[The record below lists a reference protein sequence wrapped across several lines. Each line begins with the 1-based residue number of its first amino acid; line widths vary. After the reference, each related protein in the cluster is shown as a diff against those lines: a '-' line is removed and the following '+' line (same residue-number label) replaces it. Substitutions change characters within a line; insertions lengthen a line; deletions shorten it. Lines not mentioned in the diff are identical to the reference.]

1 MVILLGEHSGGVVWY
16 KWLEGNIRKASE
28 STGNVLFIWML
39 VKLLV
44 FNLWKFIKLNTFS
57 VPSYVI
63 FQFQNSKAINPL
75 LCLTPSPPTPKPF
88 ARLLIAP
95 FSFIDCALKHL
106 LKDYFKRNWDK
117 TSFVN
122 NKTLTK
128 FPLPQ
133 PNVYHPSSLFFH
145 MKTEKQKLKIWMRDL
160 NCIKS
165 LGRNE
170 YAQQMNPKGQS
181 WTMNHSTSHAV
192 SIKQRSKQC
201 GY

>member
-1 MVILLGEHSGGVVWY
+1 MYLHKSY
-16 KWLEGNIRKASE
+16 
-28 STGNVLFIWML
+28 
-39 VKLLV
+39 
-44 FNLWKFIKLNTFS
+44 FNFKIQKQLIPYS
-57 VPSYVI
+57 VSPLHL
-63 FQFQNSKAINPL
+63 QLQNHF
-75 LCLTPSPPTPKPF
+75 T
-88 ARLLIAP
+88 RLLIAP

-117 TSFVN
+117 TSFFN

-133 PNVYHPSSLFFH
+133 PNVYLPSPLFLH
-145 MKTEKQKLKIWMRDL
+145 MKTEKQKLKIWMRGL
-160 NCIKS
+160 NSIKS

-170 YAQQMNPKGQS
+170 YVQQMNPKGQS